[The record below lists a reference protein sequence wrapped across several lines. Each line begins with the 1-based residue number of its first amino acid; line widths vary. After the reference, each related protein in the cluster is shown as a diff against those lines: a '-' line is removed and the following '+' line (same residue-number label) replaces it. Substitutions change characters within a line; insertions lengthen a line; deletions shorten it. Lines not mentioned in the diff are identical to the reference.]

1 MCRDSISNGEC
12 GGLNSFSV
20 YESTTVALPDAHF
33 GGFCLTCRPQNHSMN
48 TTLYGQNCNAIA
60 AGYCI
65 QRNGELS
72 LRPFSSTFDSY
83 WRNCRNKNNYIVGD
97 INICHNR
104 ESSIW
109 TGLRKYKIDNSDD
122 DNESCYIIEIQNGTA
137 NYNKRNCTEH
147 HFFLCKEEKGLKNF
161 SSMEYIKS
169 TKNTAAPPLIPEK
182 LSTTKK
188 PPSYTL
194 VSSPVTVLKTSI
206 IEYTGHIIV
215 TSTSR
220 PTPSKSEVN
229 TTAVASAIITG
240 VVVLIL
246 AALFITYMLNRRILQ
261 CVQTK
266 QQAKGDAAF
275 HNKSY
280 DDLAITNQNQK
291 KQDVKHATTTLE
303 NDNQG
308 SIDNTYDIY
317 VENQEEYDH
326 LHRSRQK
333 KMTIQT
339 DDDRYGSASY
349 LEDDSYS
356 TLRQNKTVDSDFDNE
371 YSVNSMPYSENQSSS
386 VNSPEYDYCYQA
398 DQRKDW

>member
-169 TKNTAAPPLIPEK
+169 TKNTVAPPLIPEK

-291 KQDVKHATTTLE
+291 KQDVKPLSKTTTKEAL
-303 NDNQG
+303 
-308 SIDNTYDIY
+308 IIHMIY
-317 VENQEEYDH
+317 M
-326 LHRSRQK
+326 L
-333 KMTIQT
+333 
-339 DDDRYGSASY
+339 
-349 LEDDSYS
+349 
-356 TLRQNKTVDSDFDNE
+356 KTRKNMIIYTGVDK
-371 YSVNSMPYSENQSSS
+371 
-386 VNSPEYDYCYQA
+386 
-398 DQRKDW
+398 RR